1 MPAGVARSHVVRRRD
16 AARRR
21 ATLSTSIQGV
31 RLPLRRAAYAI
42 LWHPRLGFLLLRT
55 WSPGLGMHHHLPGG
69 RVDEE
74 DEDDDDPHVAAAQRE
89 TREETGVALEPG
101 RFEAATDDDGEPL
114 VLGGR
119 AYFFVRLTDD
129 DVHTESLLRRSRRRL
144 AEKTPGF
151 KVRRDYRRPSTPY
164 ELLLSEEHTGW
175 TFEPDVDAACL
186 MIEPHSDG
194 LNAVALSLLGNL
206 EPRAERGSATCCCCY
221 Q

>member
-1 MPAGVARSHVVRRRD
+1 
-16 AARRR
+16 
-21 ATLSTSIQGV
+21 
-31 RLPLRRAAYAI
+31 
-42 LWHPRLGFLLLRT
+42 
-55 WSPGLGMHHHLPGG
+55 MHHHLPGG

-151 KVRRDYRRPSTPY
+151 KVRRDYRPRPVRASKMFR
-164 ELLLSEEHTGW
+164 G
-175 TFEPDVDAACL
+175 DAAAPVSRGDATAPVSRGDAAALDAGQSHCDAAT
-186 MIEPHSDG
+186 PSKTRDDG
-194 LNAVALSLLGNL
+194 RHV
-206 EPRAERGSATCCCCY
+206 
-221 Q
+221 